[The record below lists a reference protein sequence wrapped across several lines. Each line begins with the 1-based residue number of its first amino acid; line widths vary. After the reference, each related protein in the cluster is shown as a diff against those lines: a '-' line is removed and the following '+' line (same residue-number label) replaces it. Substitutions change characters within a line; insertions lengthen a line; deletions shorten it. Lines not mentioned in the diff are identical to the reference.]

1 MREEWINHLVKN
13 LLCILTLNLLPVAWG
28 SADGELY
35 LVELEVD
42 SQSSVERDLGA
53 KNALIDLLTKVTGL
67 RNIPRSQKII
77 EALKRPSAYYSGFS
91 YKSNPNNDNGGF
103 LISYDFD
110 KYLVLDLIVEAKLPY
125 WWTARPGII
134 IWLALDDSSQ
144 TILSSSDS
152 HSFVRHLRERAM
164 ERGIKAELPIMD
176 VQDQKLISYKGLMS
190 GIAHQIDE
198 ASTRYAADI
207 YLVGK
212 VREMEFSMDEP
223 FFEGRWEFWFENEFL
238 SADFK
243 GITAPEAAE
252 LGIDFVVD
260 AVVANDAVFAL
271 EEQEYQWAVA
281 GIDSVDEYIRLKNI
295 FEDLEFIDSFF
306 LKKLSLGQVTF
317 NISTRAS
324 EKKIVELLSK
334 RKVLVENPFYRG
346 PGLGFQ
352 IGEGFN

>member
-1 MREEWINHLVKN
+1 MREEWINHLAKT
-13 LLCILTLNLLPVAWG
+13 LLCMLTLNLLPIAWG
-28 SADGELY
+28 ASDGELY
-35 LVELEVD
+35 LVEREVD
-42 SQSSVERDLGA
+42 SQSAVERDVIA
-53 KNALIDLLTKVTGL
+53 REALIGLLTKVTGL
-67 RNIPRSQKII
+67 RNIPRSLKIT
-77 EALKRPSAYYSGFS
+77 EALNNPSAYYAGFS
-91 YKSNPNNDNGGF
+91 YKPNDDNSGF
-103 LISYDFD
+103 LIKYEFD
-110 KYLVLDLIVEAKLPY
+110 KYLVLDLISEAKLPY
-125 WWTARPGII
+125 WWSARPGII
-134 IWLALDDSSQ
+134 IWLALDHSTQ
-144 TILSSSDS
+144 EILSSSDS
-152 HSFVRHLRERAM
+152 HGFVRHLRERAM
-164 ERGIKAELPIMD
+164 MRGIKAELPIMD
-176 VQDQKLISYKGLMS
+176 VQDQRLISFKGLMS
-190 GIAHQIDE
+190 GIAHQIDQ

-212 VREMEFSMDEP
+212 IREKELSMDEP
-223 FFEGRWEFWFENEFL
+223 FFEGRWEFWFDNEFL

-243 GITAPEAAE
+243 DITAQEAAE

-271 EEQEYQWAVA
+271 EEQEYQWVVA

>member
-13 LLCILTLNLLPVAWG
+13 LLCALTLNLLPIAWG
-28 SADGELY
+28 AADGELY

-53 KNALIDLLTKVTGL
+53 KNALIDLLTRVTGL
-67 RNIPRSQKII
+67 RNIPRSQKIK

-91 YKSNPNNDNGGF
+91 YRPNNDAGGF
-103 LISYDFD
+103 LITYDFD
-110 KYLVLDLIVEAKLPY
+110 RYLVLDLIAEAKLPY
-125 WWTARPGII
+125 WWSARPGIV
-134 IWLALDDSSQ
+134 IWLALNHSSQ
-144 TILSSSDS
+144 EILSSSDS
-152 HSFVRHLRERAM
+152 HSFVQHLRERAIK
-164 ERGIKAELPIMD
+164 RGIKAELPIMD
-176 VQDQKLISYKGLMS
+176 VQDQRLISYKGLMS
-190 GIAHQIDE
+190 GIAHQIDQ

-212 VREMEFSMDEP
+212 VKEIEFSMDEP
-223 FFEGRWEFWFENEFL
+223 FFEGRWEFWFDNEFL
-238 SADFK
+238 TAKFK
-243 GITAPEAAE
+243 SLTAREAAE
-252 LGIDFVVD
+252 FGIDFLVD
-260 AVVANDAVFAL
+260 AVVASDAVFAL
-271 EEQEYQWAVA
+271 EQQEYQWVVA
-281 GIDSVDEYIRLKNI
+281 GIDSVEEYIQLKNI
-295 FEDLEFIDSFF
+295 FEDFEFIDRFF
-306 LKKLSLGQVTF
+306 LKKLSVDQVMF